1 MPPPRQFG
9 IPPSKR
15 TGGSTHHTTAPHTTT
30 TTTTTTTYTPDTT
43 LADALA
49 LAQQK
54 QEIEEKM
61 GYSEIT
67 HAIRGKKGW
76 LVNMD
81 ETRVLKEQVYNAI
94 VFYFLSEAGETF
106 KATVMNEC
114 YFIIAAEVRKTY
126 RVREVTEIESIKAVT
141 AFAPGA
147 RPVISEIDNLQ
158 RLAEVAHMFTTSTS

>member
-1 MPPPRQFG
+1 MPPPLRQFG

-15 TGGSTHHTTAPHTTT
+15 TGGSTHHTP
-30 TTTTTTTYTPDTT
+30 TTTYTPDTT

-61 GYSEIT
+61 GYMEIP
-67 HAIRGKKGW
+67 HATRAKKGW

-114 YFIIAAEVRKTY
+114 YFIIAAEVRKIY
-126 RVREVTEIESIKAVT
+126 CVRGATEINSIKAVT
-141 AFAPGA
+141 AYAP
-147 RPVISEIDNLQ
+147 RSEANDQ
-158 RLAEVAHMFTTSTS
+158 